1 MRSIVYRISKS
12 CFITADMVRHI
23 EGRITILC
31 PTNKD
36 EIHKKVGG
44 QLIKTYMLC
53 ILSIIFLYMFADVS
67 LYFTVVVIIT
77 LCAVVDSSMH
87 NNLNKLEV
95 QLLNEF
101 LSFIEN
107 VKFKFQFDGM
117 IEEALLDA
125 VNEANYSISIHGQ
138 IIYDYLK
145 ESYAKD
151 RCDYQDICP
160 NHFFLTFY
168 SLCES
173 VIKYGDK
180 KLKDGSLFIKSI
192 GYLKEDINIY
202 VLKQKAVEN
211 TFLGLPWICI
221 LPIYFLKPMEM
232 WAVSNM
238 PALSS
243 YYNGTLGKM
252 TVLLMAIM
260 SFGMYKIVMNLKYPR
275 GVQNIKKRWVVRLAK
290 NEFIRKL
297 MARYMNVFVGEMR
310 ELDKLLRTVVYP
322 YNIVEFCVKRI
333 IISVAVSIVVIV
345 VSISTGM
352 GWWSLVSGII
362 TMLISYYS
370 QVIFIRVKKNIMLME
385 REDEVIRFQ
394 GIILMLMYSDKITV
408 EQILSQLERFAI
420 SFKRQIEEM
429 SDKLSYKGSSVFKEM
444 KNKCDF
450 MPFNRIVDGFIAC
463 DDMYIYKAFEDV
475 EMDRR
480 YYIEKHKQEKLFFIE
495 QRGAISKF
503 LSFIPLCASI
513 LVNLIIPF
521 VLEGMQQLNIS
532 NINV

>member
-1 MRSIVYRISKS
+1 MRNIVYRVSKA
-12 CFITADMVRHI
+12 FFLTADVVRHI
-23 EGRITILC
+23 EGRMTILC
-31 PTNKD
+31 PVNKD
-36 EIHKKVGG
+36 EIGKKVGE
-44 QLIKTYMLC
+44 QLMKTYFICAVTIVL
-53 ILSIIFLYMFADVS
+53 LYMFADVS
-67 LYFTVVVIIT
+67 IYFTVVVGMT
-77 LCAVVDSSMH
+77 LYAVVDSNMH
-87 NNLNKLEV
+87 NSLNKLEV
-95 QLLNEF
+95 GLLSEF

-125 VNEANYSISIHGQ
+125 INEGEDQVTVHGQ

-151 RCDYQDICP
+151 RCDYQDVCP

-173 VIKYGDK
+173 VVKYGDK
-180 KLKDGSLFIKSI
+180 KLKDGSLFLKSI
-192 GYLKEDINIY
+192 SYLKEDINIY
-202 VLKQKAVEN
+202 ILKQKAIDN
-211 TFLGLPWICI
+211 TFLGLIWICI

-238 PALSS
+238 PELYS
-243 YYNGTLGKM
+243 YYNGRVGKM
-252 TVLLMAIM
+252 AVVLLAVM
-260 SFGMYKIVMNLKYPR
+260 SLGIYKIVMNLKYPKAD
-275 GVQNIKKRWVVRLAK
+275 QSIKKRWVVRLSRKEFMEKIIAK
-290 NEFIRKL
+290 
-297 MARYMNVFVGEMR
+297 YMNVFVSEMR
-310 ELDKLLRTVVYP
+310 ELDKLLRNIVYP

-333 IISVAVSIVVIV
+333 ITSIGVGGLVGVVAISM
-345 VSISTGM
+345 GM
-352 GWWSLVSGII
+352 GWITVVISII
-362 TMLISYYS
+362 ALILSYYG
-370 QVIFIRVKKNIMLME
+370 QVFFIRVKKNIMLME

-394 GIILMLMYSDKITV
+394 GIILMLMYSDRITV
-408 EQILSQLERFAI
+408 EQILNQLERFAV

-429 SDKLSYKGSSVFKEM
+429 TDKLSYKGSSVFKEI
-444 KNKCDF
+444 KNKSDF
-450 MPFNRIVDGFIAC
+450 LPFNRLIDGFIAC

-503 LSFIPLCASI
+503 LSFIPLCFAI
-513 LVNLIIPF
+513 LINLIIPF

>member
-1 MRSIVYRISKS
+1 MRNIVYRLSKA
-12 CFITADMVRHI
+12 FFLTTDMVRHI
-23 EGRITILC
+23 EGRMAILY
-31 PTNKD
+31 PTSKD
-36 EIHKKVGG
+36 EIHKRVGT
-44 QLIKTYMLC
+44 QLIKTYVMCL
-53 ILSIIFLYMFADVS
+53 ITIALLYMFADVS
-67 LYFTVVVIIT
+67 IYFTVVVGMNLYAI
-77 LCAVVDSSMH
+77 VDSNMH
-87 NNLNKLEV
+87 NNLNKLETG
-95 QLLNEF
+95 LLNEF

-125 VNEANYSISIHGQ
+125 VNEGEYQISVHGQ

-151 RCDYQDICP
+151 RCDYQDVCP

-173 VIKYGDK
+173 VVKYGDK

-202 VLKQKAVEN
+202 ILKQKAVEN
-211 TFLGLPWICI
+211 TFMGLSWICI

-232 WAVSNM
+232 WAISNM
-238 PALSS
+238 PELSA
-243 YYNGTLGKM
+243 YYDGRVGKLA
-252 TVLLMAIM
+252 VILLAVM
-260 SFGMYKIVMNLKYPR
+260 SLGMYKTVINLKYPK
-275 GVQNIKKRWVVRLAK
+275 GVQNIKKKWVVCLA
-290 NEFIRKL
+290 RKRFVTKIV
-297 MARYMNVFVGEMR
+297 AKYMNVFVGEMR
-310 ELDKLLRTVVYP
+310 ELDKLLRTIVYP

-333 IISVAVSIVVIV
+333 IMSIGINILVVVVAISLGMGIMSIILGLVAMIVTYYGQLVAVK
-345 VSISTGM
+345 
-352 GWWSLVSGII
+352 L
-362 TMLISYYS
+362 
-370 QVIFIRVKKNIMLME
+370 KKNIMLME

-444 KNKCDF
+444 KNKSDF
-450 MPFNRIVDGFIAC
+450 LPFNRLIDGFIAC

-475 EMDRR
+475 EMDRK
-480 YYIEKHKQEKLFFIE
+480 YYIEKHKQEKIFFIE

-503 LSFIPLCASI
+503 LSFIPLCSAI

-521 VLEGMQQLNIS
+521 VMEGMKQLNIS
-532 NINV
+532 SINL

>member
-1 MRSIVYRISKS
+1 MRNIVYRISKS
-12 CFITADMVRHI
+12 FFLTADMVRHI
-23 EGRITILC
+23 EGRIAILC
-31 PTNKD
+31 PSNKD
-36 EIHKKVGG
+36 EVRSKVGG
-44 QLIKTYMLC
+44 QLLKAYVLC
-53 ILSIIFLYMFADVS
+53 ILTVVILYMFADVS
-67 LYFTVVVIIT
+67 IYFTVVVAIT

-87 NNLNKLEV
+87 NSLNKLEV

-125 VNEANYSISIHGQ
+125 INEGDYSISIHGQ

-202 VLKQKAVEN
+202 VLKQKAIEN
-211 TFLGLPWICI
+211 TFMGLSWICI

-232 WAVSNM
+232 WAISNM
-238 PALSS
+238 PELNS
-243 YYNGTLGKM
+243 YYNGIIGKM
-252 TVLLMAIM
+252 SVVLLAVM
-260 SFGMYKIVMNLKYPR
+260 SLGMYKIVMNLKYPR
-275 GVQNIKKRWVVRLAK
+275 GVQSIRKRWVVKLSKREFVVKLIAK
-290 NEFIRKL
+290 
-297 MARYMNVFVGEMR
+297 YMNVFVGEMR
-310 ELDKLLRTVVYP
+310 ELDKLLRSIVYP

-333 IISVAVSIVVIV
+333 VTSVCISLLVCIVAVSMDMGG
-345 VSISTGM
+345 VSI
-352 GWWSLVSGII
+352 VAGII
-362 TMLISYYS
+362 AMLVAYYV
-370 QVIFIRVKKNIMLME
+370 QVIFIKVKKNIILME
-385 REDEVIRFQ
+385 REDEIIRFQ

-408 EQILSQLERFAI
+408 EQILNQLERFAI

-444 KNKCDF
+444 KNKSDF
-450 MPFNRIVDGFIAC
+450 MPFNRIIDGFIAC

-513 LVNLIIPF
+513 LINLIIPF

-532 NINV
+532 NLSI